1 MSEPREPS
9 VETNA
14 TVAHIGGGRSAT
26 VAAITVALV
35 LGIVVWV
42 GASNRR
48 PAPLA
53 PAPAAAATHALEVAD
68 VASEPTPASAE
79 PAPAS
84 TEPSPPS
91 VAPKSSPA
99 PRGLDDV
106 FAISVSNED
115 GSYTSF
121 LDELERG
128 HLSGEV
134 HVPMFLIRPVT
145 TIGFQQLLAPWS
157 PSEPVVI
164 SQWDARTKR
173 LGHIRNQVRLIVS
186 AAVAADY
193 SAPGDLPRPAR
204 QGFWLRAGIHVED
217 GVGTFEID
225 VRVGPEQQL
234 IGRTD
239 GLFGPRG
246 NAPEITETPEVVR
259 PLDFPRDRGLYNR
272 CRWDIAPYSGRPVPG
287 TDEADC

>member
-1 MSEPREPS
+1 MSDPREPS

-14 TVAHIGGGRSAT
+14 TVAHIGGGRSAS

-35 LGIVVWV
+35 LGIIVWV
-42 GASNRR
+42 GASNRP

-53 PAPAAAATHALEVAD
+53 PVAASTQGVEVAD
-68 VASEPTPASAE
+68 VASEPTTASAE
-79 PAPAS
+79 PTPAS
-84 TEPSPPS
+84 TEPPPPS
-91 VAPKSSPA
+91 VAPRSSPA

-106 FAISVSNED
+106 FAITVSNED

-134 HVPMFLIRPVT
+134 HVPIFLIKPVT
-145 TIGFQQLLAPWS
+145 TIVFQQLLAPWS

-173 LGHIRNQVRLIVS
+173 LGDIRNPVRLIVN

-193 SAPGDLPRPAR
+193 SASGDLPRPAR
-204 QGFWLRAGIHVED
+204 QGFWLRAGIHLED

-234 IGRTD
+234 IGRND

-246 NAPEITETPEVVR
+246 KHPDATEAPNVVR
-259 PLDFPRDRGLYNR
+259 PAVDYPRDRGRYNR
-272 CRWDIAPYSGRPVPG
+272 CRWDIAPYSGKPVPG